1 LLVLIALLCTPSS
14 SKSLSLRVRKT
25 HERLDLGRVMTTIDA
40 TDARL
45 STHEEVCAL
54 RYEQI
59 NARLKRIEGIMLK
72 TAGLM
77 IVSMAGTIFSA
88 VWILK

>member
-1 LLVLIALLCTPSS
+1 
-14 SKSLSLRVRKT
+14 
-25 HERLDLGRVMTTIDA
+25 MTTIDK

-45 STHEEVCAL
+45 STHEAVCAE

-59 NARLKRIEGIMLK
+59 NARLKRIEAIMMK
-72 TAGLM
+72 TAGVM
-77 IVSMAGTIFSA
+77 ILSMAGTIFSA

>member
-1 LLVLIALLCTPSS
+1 MIDGA
-14 SKSLSLRVRKT
+14 
-25 HERLDLGRVMTTIDA
+25 VMTTIDA

-45 STHEEVCAL
+45 STHEQVCAI

>member
-1 LLVLIALLCTPSS
+1 
-14 SKSLSLRVRKT
+14 
-25 HERLDLGRVMTTIDA
+25 MTTIDK

-45 STHEEVCAL
+45 STHEEVCAI

-77 IVSMAGTIFSA
+77 IVAMAGTIFSA
-88 VWILK
+88 VWIIK

>member
-1 LLVLIALLCTPSS
+1 MS
-14 SKSLSLRVRKT
+14 
-25 HERLDLGRVMTTIDA
+25 TIDA
-40 TDARL
+40 TEARL
-45 STHEEVCAL
+45 ATHEEICAM

>member
-1 LLVLIALLCTPSS
+1 MSTVD
-14 SKSLSLRVRKT
+14 K
-25 HERLDLGRVMTTIDA
+25 

-45 STHEEVCAL
+45 STHEEVCAI

-59 NARLKRIEGIMLK
+59 NARLKRIETIMLK

-77 IVSMAGTIFSA
+77 IVAMAGTIFSA
-88 VWILK
+88 VWIIK